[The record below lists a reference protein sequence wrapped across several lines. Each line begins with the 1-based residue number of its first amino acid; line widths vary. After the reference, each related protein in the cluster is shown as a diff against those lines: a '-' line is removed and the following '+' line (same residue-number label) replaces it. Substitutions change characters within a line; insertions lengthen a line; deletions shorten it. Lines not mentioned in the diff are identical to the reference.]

1 MTTELLLAQEIT
13 RLFFEGC
20 SEAPMALEV
29 MNVTPTLVS
38 LAAQGPT
45 GAAGPRG
52 EQGLQGP
59 PGPQGISG
67 LETGYIVDGGN
78 F

>member
-1 MTTELLLAQEIT
+1 MTTQLLLDQEMT

-20 SEAPMALEV
+20 SDPPMALEV
-29 MNVTPTLVS
+29 VNVTPTLVS
-38 LAAQGPT
+38 LAAQGPA

-67 LETGYIVDGGN
+67 LEAGYIVDGGN

>member
-1 MTTELLLAQEIT
+1 MTTQLLLDQEIT

-20 SEAPMALEV
+20 SDPPMSLEV
-29 MNVTPTLVS
+29 PHVTPTLVS
-38 LAAQGPT
+38 LAGQGPP
-45 GAAGPRG
+45 GIAGPRG

-67 LETGYIVDGGN
+67 LEAGYIVDGGN

>member
-1 MTTELLLAQEIT
+1 MTTQLLLDQEIT
-13 RLFFEGC
+13 RLFFESC
-20 SEAPMALEV
+20 STPPMALEV
-29 MNVTPTLVS
+29 VNVTPTLVS

-52 EQGLQGP
+52 EQGEQGP
-59 PGPQGISG
+59 PGPQGVSG
-67 LETGYIVDGGN
+67 LEAGYAVDGGN